1 MPSLPDMTTP
11 DVVALAES
19 AAAAQSHDPHVQDVD
34 LKPAFFDWLCR
45 MGDNT
50 LILGHRISEW
60 CGHGPALEED
70 IALANTALDLIGHTQ
85 MWLGLAAEVQSEGR
99 TADDLAFLRDAM
111 KFRNL
116 QLAELPN
123 GDMAVTLMREF
134 LFDAWHFH
142 MLTALTRSASPR
154 VAEIAAKA
162 LKEVSYHLE
171 RSSDL
176 VVRLGDGTQ
185 ESHARMQEALDRLW
199 PYSGEMFVADAVDDA
214 VANAGIAPVLADLQP
229 AWQQTVE
236 EVLAEAT
243 LTRPEGRADVHR
255 GGKQGRHTEH
265 LGYILAQMQ
274 FLQRAYPGASW

>member
-11 DVVALAES
+11 DVVALAEH
-19 AAAAQSHDPHVQDVD
+19 AAASQPHDPHLVDVD

-60 CGHGPALEED
+60 CGHGPVLEED
-70 IALANTALDLIGHTQ
+70 IALANTSLDLIGHTQ
-85 MWLGLAAEVQSEGR
+85 MWLGLAAEVQGEGR
-99 TADDLAFLRDAM
+99 NADDLAFLRDAM
-111 KFRNL
+111 KFRNV
-116 QLAELPN
+116 QLVELSN
-123 GDMAVTLMREF
+123 GDMGLTMMREF

-142 MLTALTRSASPR
+142 MLTALTRSSSPR

-176 VVRLGDGTQ
+176 VVRLGDGTE
-185 ESHARMQEALDRLW
+185 ESHARMQDALSRLW
-199 PYSGEMFVADAVDDA
+199 PYTGEMFAADAVDDA
-214 VANAGIAPVLADLQP
+214 VAKAGIAPALADLHP
-229 AWQQTVE
+229 AWQQTVD